1 MLYANQ
7 FLFTDIYPYEV
18 VKQVSDI
25 TMDIR
30 EMSAELQ
37 PESDPYEQKY
47 TFSSNENG
55 ETIRIRKNKKGVW
68 RDKDGR
74 KYIIG
79 NEPRRYNDYSF

>member
-18 VKQVSDI
+18 VKKVSDV
-25 TMDIR
+25 TMDIQ

-37 PESDPYEQKY
+37 PETDPYEQKY
-47 TFSSNENG
+47 NFCSNKENPI
-55 ETIRIRKNKKGVW
+55 IRIRKNKKGVW

-79 NEPRRYNDYSF
+79 NEPRKYHDYSF

>member
-7 FLFTDIYPYEV
+7 FLFSDIYPYEV
-18 VKQVSDI
+18 VKKVSDV
-25 TMDIR
+25 TMDIQ

-37 PESDPYEQKY
+37 PETDPYEQKHK
-47 TFSSNENG
+47 FSSNKENPI
-55 ETIRIRKNKKGVW
+55 IRSRKNKKGVW

-79 NEPRRYNDYSF
+79 NEPRKYHDYSF

>member
-7 FLFTDIYPYEV
+7 FLFSDIYPYEV
-18 VKQVSDI
+18 VKKVSDV
-25 TMDIR
+25 TMDIQ

-37 PESDPYEQKY
+37 PETDPYEQKY
-47 TFSSNENG
+47 KFSSNKENPI
-55 ETIRIRKNKKGVW
+55 IRIRKNKKGVW

-79 NEPRRYNDYSF
+79 NEPRKYHDYSF